1 MGATV
6 LLRNDMLDMKRV
18 LLLMLLTQA
27 TVFSAMVRAVLHL

>member
-6 LLRNDMLDMKRV
+6 LLCNDMLDMKRV

-27 TVFSAMVRAVLHL
+27 TVFAAMVRAVLHL